1 MKTFCPN
8 CEKETE
14 QRLIETTTEIKVK
27 EENIQVQVKYYQCEE
42 CGEDYEIPSSDYD
55 PLDEAYRIYR
65 SRKGLLQP
73 EEIKDFRKK
82 LVLSQKEMSNI
93 LGIGIATLNR
103 YENGSLQSDAHDN
116 LIRSYMQL
124 DNLLHLLEEKPELL
138 PDNKREELI
147 QFLKKDHH
155 DAHSLVFEAIEEF
168 GSYPPSKLSGF
179 TAFNFDKFTQVVK
192 FFCFKKEI
200 VKTKLLKLLF
210 YADFRHFKEYGVSIT
225 GSRYANASY
234 GPVPDKYETLLASI
248 TEWTQEVTCKE
259 KLFGTQIGEVYI
271 SDAPDYSVFSNEEIE
286 TLGIVDQKF
295 KDFTGSS
302 IHSFSQKEKGYRE
315 TTLGQLIS
323 YEYAKD
329 LQI

>member
-1 MKTFCPN
+1 MKAFCPN
-8 CEKETE
+8 CEKETK
-14 QRLIETTTEIKVK
+14 RRSIETIVDIKVRG
-27 EENIQVQVKYYQCEE
+27 ENIQVHDKYYQCEE
-42 CGEDYEIPSSDYD
+42 CGEEYEIPSLDYD

-82 LVLSQKEMSNI
+82 LALSQKEMSNI

-138 PDNKREELI
+138 PDKKREDLV

-168 GSYPPSKLSGF
+168 GSYPRSKLSGF

-192 FFCFKKEI
+192 FFCYKKEI

-210 YADFRHFKEYGVSIT
+210 YADFKHFKEYGVSIT
-225 GSRYANASY
+225 GSRYAKAIY

-248 TEWTQEVTCKE
+248 TEWDQEVTYRE
-259 KLFGTQIGEVYI
+259 KLFGSQIGEVYI
-271 SDAPDYSVFSNEEIE
+271 SDAPDYSVFSNEEIT
-286 TLGIVDQKF
+286 TLGIVEQNF

-302 IHSFSQKEKGYRE
+302 IHSFSQKEKGYKAVSY
-315 TTLGQLIS
+315 THLTLPTI
-323 YEYAKD
+323 
-329 LQI
+329 